1 MHFLIHIREQRYCLH
16 NTRKKGEGQIIQS
29 VNQTRMPYQPYQR
42 EYNLGV
48 SIFSVIDDKKL
59 SHRAFRELD

>member
-1 MHFLIHIREQRYCLH
+1 MHFLIHIREQRYYLH

-48 SIFSVIDDKKL
+48 SIFQ
-59 SHRAFRELD
+59 